1 MGKLSKQKPQGDC
14 KSCHKGK
21 GLKKCHVYLE
31 NVCVCKIGVR
41 GGSEFELMIDIFKH
55 LRRLLLRWV
64 DPSCIAQRLT
74 NGQKPEK
81 SEF

>member
-1 MGKLSKQKPQGDC
+1 MPQGE
-14 KSCHKGK
+14 
-21 GLKKCHVYLE
+21 GLKEMSCLLGKR
-31 NVCVCKIGVR
+31 VCVCKIGVR
-41 GGSEFELMIDIFKH
+41 GGSEFELMIDIFNH

-64 DPSCIAQRLT
+64 DPSCIAQRRT